1 MRASPPSLVFALAWT
16 LSACAS
22 PAGSIQQSSATN
34 GTAFAASSGTALVA
48 NQQSASATIIDVAT
62 RTGTTIPVG
71 TGPHE
76 AAISPDGRWGV
87 VTIYGT
93 QQPGNQLA
101 VVDLDAKT
109 VVRTIDLGNFRR
121 PHGAAFIAGSSS
133 MVALTSEASQRVVLA
148 DIAAGT
154 IVADVP
160 TNSAGSH
167 MLGITSDGKRI
178 FTANISTGSIS
189 EIDVDRRAFVRQLPV
204 STMTEGIGVRPDG
217 SEVWVGSNDKGTVSI
232 VDTKSW
238 SVVKTLTGFAF
249 PYRIGFSPDGR
260 WAVVCDPQGNKI
272 HIADVPSRT
281 IVGTVGD
288 LGSPRGVRIAPDN
301 RTAYVTVNAESVVA
315 AVDLVNRTVL
325 FKVPV
330 GTSPDGVGYGRK

>member
-1 MRASPPSLVFALAWT
+1 MNSGP
-16 LSACAS
+16 
-22 PAGSIQQSSATN
+22 
-34 GTAFAASSGTALVA
+34 FAASSGTVLVA

-62 RTGTTIPVG
+62 RNGTTIPVG

-101 VVDLDAKT
+101 VIDLDAKT
-109 VVRTIDLGNFRR
+109 VARTIDLGQFRR
-121 PHGAAFIAGSSS
+121 PHGAEFIAGSSNL
-133 MVALTSEASQRVVLA
+133 VAITSEASQRVVLA
-148 DIAAGT
+148 DIAAGS
-154 IVADVP
+154 VLADIP
-160 TNSAGSH
+160 TNSNGSH
-167 MLGITSDGKRI
+167 MLGMTRDGKRL
-178 FTANISTGSIS
+178 FTANVSTGSVS

-204 STMTEGIGVRPDG
+204 STMTEGIGVHPAG

-232 VDTKSW
+232 VDTQSW
-238 SVVKTLTGFAF
+238 TVVKTLTGFTF

-272 HIADVPSRT
+272 HIADVATRT

-315 AVDLVNRTVL
+315 AVDLVDRTVR